1 MVPFDR
7 SRMTSYSTYKATI
20 CLSHSISEIQLDEK
34 QGVDKINKNWLPWQ
48 RSLSDCNP
56 ISPQSSTLKVYQS
69 WKFRDSRSNYMPIS
83 CRFGY
88 SVMKNKVWIQS
99 TENWLPSQRSLRY
112 QKDNFR
118 SFIYGQ
124 SSTIR
129 ANFIEIGQVDV
140 EIIGLKEITKNI

>member
-1 MVPFDR
+1 
-7 SRMTSYSTYKATI
+7 MT
-20 CLSHSISEIQLDEK
+20 
-34 QGVDKINKNWLPWQ
+34 
-48 RSLSDCNP
+48 
-56 ISPQSSTLKVYQS
+56 
-69 WKFRDSRSNYMPIS
+69 
-83 CRFGY
+83 
-88 SVMKNKVWIQS
+88 KNKVWIQS

-140 EIIGLKEITKNI
+140 EIIGLKEITKNIKKHDQNMQPTFGFLKAGWLKYYIYKYKTETQT